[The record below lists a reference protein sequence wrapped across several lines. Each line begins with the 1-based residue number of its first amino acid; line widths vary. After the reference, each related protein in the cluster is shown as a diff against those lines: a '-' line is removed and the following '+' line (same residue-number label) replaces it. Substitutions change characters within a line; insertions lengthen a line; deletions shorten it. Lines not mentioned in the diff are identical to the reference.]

1 MANYNCVVRTN
12 YFHVKDVEAFKRMMD
27 QVVGSED
34 EVSLWEENDQEENP
48 IFAFG
53 CYGGIAG
60 LPNESDDE
68 IDDDSYNRFTD
79 ELQKCVA
86 ENDAVI
92 IMESGHEKIRY
103 VTGSAFIITS
113 NATKY
118 LDVETLALEATEK
131 MVGTEFVTRMD
142 Y

>member
-1 MANYNCVVRTN
+1 MANYNCAVRTN
-12 YFHVKDVEAFKRMMD
+12 YFHVKDLDVFMD
-27 QVVGSED
+27 LMNRTVGSED
-34 EVSLWEENDQEENP
+34 EVELLEEADQDGNP
-48 IFAFG
+48 IYAFG

-60 LPNESDDE
+60 LPNESDNE
-68 IDDDSYNRFTD
+68 IDDDSYDRFTD
-79 ELQKCVA
+79 GLQKCVS

-92 IMESGHEKIRY
+92 IMESGHEKLRY

-113 NATKY
+113 NDTKY
-118 LDVETLALEATEK
+118 LDVETLALEAIKK

>member
-12 YFHVKDVEAFKRMMD
+12 YFHVKDLGAFMD
-27 QVVGSED
+27 LMNRTVGSED
-34 EVSLWEENDQEENP
+34 EVELWKETDKEGNP
-48 IFAFG
+48 IYAFG

-60 LPNESDDE
+60 LPNKSDDE
-68 IDDDSYNRFTD
+68 IDDDSYDRFTD

-92 IMESGHEKIRY
+92 IMEAGHEKLRY
-103 VTGSAFIITS
+103 ITGSAFIITTS
-113 NATKY
+113 GTKY
-118 LDVETLALEATEK
+118 LNMETIALDATEK
-131 MVGTEFVTRMD
+131 LLETDYVTRMH

>member
-12 YFHVKDVEAFKRMMD
+12 YFHVKDMGTFMD
-27 QVVGSED
+27 LMNRTVGSED
-34 EVSLWEENDQEENP
+34 KVELWEETDQDGNP
-48 IFAFG
+48 IYAFG

-68 IDDDSYNRFTD
+68 IDDDSYDRFTD
-79 ELQKCVA
+79 GLQKCVS

-92 IMESGHEKIRY
+92 IMESGHEKLRY

-113 NATKY
+113 NDTKY
-118 LDVETLALEATEK
+118 LDVETLALEAIKK

>member
-12 YFHVKDVEAFKRMMD
+12 YFHVKDMDAFLDLMNRT
-27 QVVGSED
+27 VGSED
-34 EVSLWEENDQEENP
+34 GVEIWEETDQDGNP
-48 IFAFG
+48 IYAFG

-60 LPNESDDE
+60 LPNESDGK
-68 IDDDSYNRFTD
+68 IDDDSYDRFTD

-92 IMESGHEKIRY
+92 IMESGHEKLRY

-113 NATKY
+113 NDTKY

-131 MVGTEFVTRMD
+131 MIGTEFVTRMD

>member
-12 YFHVKDVEAFKRMMD
+12 YFHVKDMDAFLDLMNRT
-27 QVVGSED
+27 VGSED
-34 EVSLWEENDQEENP
+34 GVELWEETDQDGNP
-48 IFAFG
+48 IYAFG

-68 IDDDSYNRFTD
+68 IDDDSYDRFTD

-92 IMESGHEKIRY
+92 VMESGHEKLRY

-113 NATKY
+113 NDTKY

>member
-12 YFHVKDVEAFKRMMD
+12 YFHVKDMDAFLDLMNRT
-27 QVVGSED
+27 VGSED
-34 EVSLWEENDQEENP
+34 GVELWEETDQDGNP
-48 IFAFG
+48 IYAFG

-68 IDDDSYNRFTD
+68 IDDDSYDRFTD

-92 IMESGHEKIRY
+92 IMESGHEKLRY

-113 NATKY
+113 NDTKY

>member
-118 LDVETLALEATEK
+118 LDVETLALEATKK
-131 MVGTEFVTRMD
+131 MVGTEFVKRLD

>member
-12 YFHVKDVEAFKRMMD
+12 YFHVKDVEAFKRVMD

-34 EVSLWEENDQEENP
+34 EVSLWEENDQEGNP

-92 IMESGHEKIRY
+92 IMESGHEKIWY

-113 NATKY
+113 NDTKY
-118 LDVETLALEATEK
+118 LDVETLALEATKK
-131 MVGTEFVTRMD
+131 MVGTEFVTRLD

>member
-12 YFHVKDVEAFKRMMD
+12 YFHVKDMDAFLDLMNRT
-27 QVVGSED
+27 VGSED
-34 EVSLWEENDQEENP
+34 GGELWEETDQDGNP
-48 IFAFG
+48 IYAFG

-68 IDDDSYNRFTD
+68 IDDDSYDRFTD

-92 IMESGHEKIRY
+92 IMESGHEKLRY

-113 NATKY
+113 SATKY
-118 LDVETLALEATEK
+118 LDMETVALDATEK
-131 MVGTEFVTRMD
+131 MLGTEFVTRMN

>member
-53 CYGGIAG
+53 CYGGIAV

-118 LDVETLALEATEK
+118 LDVETLALEATKK
-131 MVGTEFVTRMD
+131 MVGTEFVTRLD